1 MPTKKGTGKAQT
13 PKKAKRIIKIKRKTS
28 VPVKSATNKTIHPKK
43 RSPKRSIH
51 DFEYQDKEYSL
62 TPKQYEFC
70 EAYLTFNKTVAQ
82 CVIDAGYN
90 VYGPKGGINFNLAR
104 SIGGENLTKPNVKAY
119 INKAIDDIGLTK
131 EVVTRE
137 HAKMIL
143 QDVDLAA
150 KGKGIDM
157 HYKKTGEYAPEK
169 RQYSM
174 DEEITE
180 ALAKIASLVK

>member
-1 MPTKKGTGKAQT
+1 MPTKKGTGNAQT

-28 VPVKSATNKTIHPKK
+28 SNVKPVITKKIHPKK
-43 RSPKRSIH
+43 RAPKASIY
-51 DFEYQDKEYSL
+51 DFEYQDKKYSL
-62 TPKQYEFC
+62 TPQQYKFC
-70 EAYLTFNKTVAQ
+70 EAYLGFQKTVAQ
-82 CVIDAGYN
+82 CVVEADYN
-90 VYGPKGGINFNLAR
+90 VYGPKGGINWNLAR
-104 SIGGENLTKPNVKAY
+104 VIGGENLLKPSVRAY

-131 EVVTRE
+131 EVVKRE
-137 HAKMIL
+137 HAKMIF
-143 QDVDLAA
+143 QDFDLAA

-157 HYKKTGEYAPEK
+157 LYKKTGEYAPEK